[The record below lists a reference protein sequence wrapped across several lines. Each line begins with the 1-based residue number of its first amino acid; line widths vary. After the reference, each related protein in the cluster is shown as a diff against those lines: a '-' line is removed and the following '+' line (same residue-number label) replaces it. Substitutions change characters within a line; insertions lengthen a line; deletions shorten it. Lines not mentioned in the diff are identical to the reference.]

1 MSALWQVLRLIVRL
15 ERRSLWRG
23 AVLSVAVL
31 AAGAALL
38 GLSGWFITA
47 SGLAGMAGIGLA
59 FDVFRPSAGVRFLAL
74 GRTAARYGERLLTHE
89 ATLRALVAL
98 RLAVLARQMRAPS
111 EALARLR
118 GGAALNR
125 IVSDVDALD
134 GLTLRLVLPLAAGVV
149 TLAGAAV
156 MLGWLVHPVVG
167 ALVAGGYALGG
178 GLVLLRVARA
188 GRMPSISAE
197 AALQRL
203 RVGTIELLRGRSDLI
218 VFGQMQDRL
227 RDLATADHEARAA
240 ARALDRIERRAG
252 LALGTVSAVVAA
264 GALALGG
271 GLVVRGV
278 IGPAAAALGFFAAL
292 ALAETVSGLRRGLAE
307 LGRMQ
312 VAAAGVMAPETAR
325 PVAPTQSPKPVP
337 GAPALSLGRLR
348 FARPEAARPVLEAF
362 DLTLARG
369 EWLALRGPSGTG
381 KSTVLAL
388 AAGLLSPDSGAI
400 RLWGQ
405 PLADWPEADLRAR
418 LMLVP
423 QRGALI
429 AGTVMDNL
437 SLACAAPD
445 RDRAIAAV
453 EAVAL
458 GAALAS
464 RGGLDCRLGEGG
476 TGLSGGE
483 TRRLILARAV
493 LRAPEV
499 LLLDEPT
506 EGLDHDTARRVLAG
520 LRAALPKASV
530 LLASHRAAELA
541 CADRVIAL

>member
-1 MSALWQVLRLIVRL
+1 
-15 ERRSLWRG
+15 
-23 AVLSVAVL
+23 
-31 AAGAALL
+31 
-38 GLSGWFITA
+38 
-47 SGLAGMAGIGLA
+47 
-59 FDVFRPSAGVRFLAL
+59 
-74 GRTAARYGERLLTHE
+74 
-89 ATLRALVAL
+89 
-98 RLAVLARQMRAPS
+98 
-111 EALARLR
+111 
-118 GGAALNR
+118 
-125 IVSDVDALD
+125 
-134 GLTLRLVLPLAAGVV
+134 
-149 TLAGAAV
+149 
-156 MLGWLVHPVVG
+156 
-167 ALVAGGYALGG
+167 
-178 GLVLLRVARA
+178 
-188 GRMPSISAE
+188 
-197 AALQRL
+197 
-203 RVGTIELLRGRSDLI
+203 
-218 VFGQMQDRL
+218 
-227 RDLATADHEARAA
+227 
-240 ARALDRIERRAG
+240 
-252 LALGTVSAVVAA
+252 
-264 GALALGG
+264 
-271 GLVVRGV
+271 
-278 IGPAAAALGFFAAL
+278 
-292 ALAETVSGLRRGLAE
+292 
-307 LGRMQ
+307 
-312 VAAAGVMAPETAR
+312 
-325 PVAPTQSPKPVP
+325 
-337 GAPALSLGRLR
+337 
-348 FARPEAARPVLEAF
+348 VLEGF

-388 AAGLLSPDSGAI
+388 AAGLLSPGAGVI

-405 PLADWPEADLRAR
+405 PLADWPETDLRAR

-437 SLACAAPD
+437 SLACAVPD
-445 RDRAIAAV
+445 RDRAATAV

-483 TRRLILARAV
+483 TRRLILARAI

>member
-47 SGLAGMAGIGLA
+47 SGLAGMAGIKLT

-89 ATLRALVAL
+89 ATLRALVTL
-98 RLAVLARQMRAPS
+98 RLVVLARQMRAPS

-156 MLGWLVHPVVG
+156 MLGWLVHPLVG

-178 GLVLLRVARA
+178 GLALMRVAKA
-188 GRMPSISAE
+188 GRVPSITAE

-203 RVGTIELLRGRSDLI
+203 RLGTIELLRGRSDLI

-227 RDLATADHEARAA
+227 QDLAAADHEARAA

-271 GLVVRGV
+271 GLVVHGV

-337 GAPALSLGRLR
+337 GAPALSLEGLR
-348 FARPEAARPVLEAF
+348 FARPEAVRPVLEGF

-388 AAGLLSPDSGAI
+388 AAGLLSPGAGVI

-405 PLADWPEADLRAR
+405 PLADWPETDLRAR

-437 SLACAAPD
+437 SLACAVPD
-445 RDRAIAAV
+445 RDRAATAV

-483 TRRLILARAV
+483 TRRLILARAI